1 MGVSN
6 HLLDFDTSLF
16 RTSSRQL
23 RRLFFR
29 RPVPFSFLSSGRKRR
44 APEFSSRCRRCETD
58 SRRD

>member
-23 RRLFFR
+23 GGSFF
-29 RPVPFSFLSSGRKRR
+29 VGLSHSFLSSGRKQAR
-44 APEFSSRCRRCETD
+44 A
-58 SRRD
+58 